1 MENGKIICRQLM
13 EVKNPLSSCP
23 RYFGYVHAVAD
34 SPAYYS
40 KGLLRRAEN
49 HCIFHYTLRGR
60 GVCYDAQGKHTVEP
74 GEGFL
79 SVIHD
84 PLSGYSYPQDGTE
97 EWEFI
102 CFCFDGGNSVELVE
116 DLIRS
121 CGTVYRL
128 PFDSSILSVL
138 TEAALQGGK
147 VPYSPFESSRY
158 FYKLYTTLVEIANV
172 ATDRSVEAFHP
183 HVQAARRLIREEVD
197 ENLTIEQ
204 ISFRLGVSRE
214 HLSRRYK
221 SETGRLL
228 KEHIREERILRACY
242 LLKETALS
250 VAEIARRM
258 NFSSDANFA
267 RYFHQTMHIT
277 PSMFRK
283 VGTIPDFLTVRGD
296 TSDRTK
302 NEEKK
307 QINSRTM

>member
-1 MENGKIICRQLM
+1 MGNGKIIRRQLM

-23 RYFGYVHAVAD
+23 RYFGYIHAVAD
-34 SPAYYS
+34 SPDYYS

-60 GVCYDAQGKHTVEP
+60 GVCYDVRGNHTVEA

-102 CFCFDGGNSVELVE
+102 CFCFDGGNAVDLVG

-121 CGTVYRL
+121 CGTVYCL
-128 PFDSSILSVL
+128 PPDSPVLSSL
-138 TEAALQGGK
+138 TEAVLQGGK

-158 FYKLYTTLVEIANV
+158 FYELYTTLVEIVN
-172 ATDRSVEAFHP
+172 ATTESGAEAFHP
-183 HVQAARRLIREEVD
+183 NVQAARRLIREEVE

-204 ISFRLGVSRE
+204 ISFRLGLSRE
-214 HLSRRYK
+214 YLSRLYK

-228 KEHIREERILRACY
+228 KDHIREERILRACR
-242 LLKETALS
+242 LLKGTELS

-307 QINSRTM
+307 QINRKTL